1 MAKNQT
7 KKANKKINLIILIA
21 AIVLII
27 SGIMIALFSG
37 NGNKEKDKGQNE
49 EKNIVS
55 NEETVEEEYGFTKQ
69 DAIEVIKKIY
79 NSDSYEI
86 KAEVREDNMYIVT
99 VSNPDTNSEY
109 KYVVNPNDG
118 SFSELK

>member
-79 NSDSYEI
+79 NSDSYEF

>member
-1 MAKNQT
+1 MAKKQT
-7 KKANKKINLIILIA
+7 KKTNKKINLIILIV
-21 AIVLII
+21 AIVLIV
-27 SGIMIALFSG
+27 SGIAIALFGG
-37 NGNKEKDKGQNE
+37 NSEKEKEKDKNG

-55 NEETVEEEYGFTKQ
+55 NEETVEDEYGFTKQ

-79 NSDSYEI
+79 NSDSYEF